1 MWSSGDSPATCWRAT
16 TMPSRAF
23 AAAREVPA
31 EAGTTPEPWDRGGGR
46 DRHPQRRWF
55 CPLWF
60 DWPAYRPGQPQAP
73 SCPAAGGAP
82 WTLGPPPEA
91 RALPASRG
99 DWPPD
104 AIENFEERAALIE
117 HLGGPRPS
125 ASPRSACAWR
135 RSARGAHGPVR
146 SPREVRRDPSSP
158 WSASCRNLPGRGEAQ
173 PGYPHREGDRRPGG
187 GMGLPRVFGA
197 VRPEGVTDH
206 PL

>member
-1 MWSSGDSPATCWRAT
+1 
-16 TMPSRAF
+16 MPSRAF

-117 HLGGPRPS
+117 HLGGLPR
-125 ASPRSACAWR
+125 AEAERLAEERVRLAAFRQGCAR
-135 RSARGAHGPVR
+135 
-146 SPREVRRDPSSP
+146 PREEPQGGSP
-158 WSASCRNLPGRGEAQ
+158 
-173 PGYPHREGDRRPGG
+173 
-187 GMGLPRVFGA
+187 
-197 VRPEGVTDH
+197 
-206 PL
+206 